1 MVKKLA
7 IIAAMLVLLMLS
19 GAPLVLA
26 QQDESMG
33 SDMGIPEDFTV
44 RSDPSLEEVGPNGSG
59 STNADFVQYS
69 SEPPPGSYYDCP
81 PDTEPRMLRPCIL
94 VTP

>member
-1 MVKKLA
+1 MVKKLT
-7 IIAAMLVLLMLS
+7 IMTAMLVLLTLS

-26 QQDESMG
+26 LQDDSISNDTGISEEIDPDG
-33 SDMGIPEDFTV
+33 SNSV
-44 RSDPSLEEVGPNGSG
+44 
-59 STNADFVQYS
+59 NAGFVQYG
-69 SEPPPGSYYDCP
+69 SELPPGSYYDCP